1 MMISLKVID
10 EIVQNLDAGMDSY
23 YNSETNEVI
32 TVPGRQLI
40 VEDEF
45 LEDFKDSFDKVKKNK
60 KKLVCIEVLES
71 FQSFEIMEDFAAQI
85 SNKRFQ
91 RQVFQALG
99 KRKPFQHF
107 KHLVEYSDYRQ
118 EWFDFKQQALEN
130 HVRKH
135 LEILSN

>member
-1 MMISLKVID
+1 MISSKVID
-10 EIVQNLDAGMDSY
+10 EIVQNLDTGMESY

-32 TVPGRQLI
+32 SVPGRQFRG
-40 VEDEF
+40 EDEF
-45 LEDFKDSFDKVKKNK
+45 LENFKESFDKIKKNK

-91 RQVFQALG
+91 KQVFRALE

-107 KHLVEYSDYRQ
+107 KELVEYSDY
-118 EWFDFKQQALEN
+118 
-130 HVRKH
+130 
-135 LEILSN
+135 